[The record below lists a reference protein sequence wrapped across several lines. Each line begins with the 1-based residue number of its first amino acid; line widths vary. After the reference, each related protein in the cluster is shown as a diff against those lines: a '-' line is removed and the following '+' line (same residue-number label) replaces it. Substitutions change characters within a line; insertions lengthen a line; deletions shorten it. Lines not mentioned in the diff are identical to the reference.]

1 MLKKIIKTK
10 WFYFTIIFVFMLFFN
25 SMTNYIQDDY
35 QLLYDSL
42 NGNRIN
48 SINSIFS
55 NLKYMY
61 FNWGGRVLAHFF
73 TYLFLMLPKWI
84 FNVVNSV
91 IYILN
96 IYLIYL
102 IAKQNKKDNY
112 LYILLI
118 HMIVFILFPVFGQVF
133 LWLDGS
139 CNYSF
144 TLCIQLLFIYM
155 ILNMKNNKLNY
166 IIYPILSLLAGM
178 CNENSSLSLILF
190 LILYIL
196 YDKSNL
202 KIKIISLLS
211 LITGYLFL
219 FLAPGNYIRLKTVGG
234 SSIFQNLLSK
244 IIYLTTTFWPIIL
257 TTLLITVVF
266 YLKNKKESKVFL
278 IIYFSSLISFYS
290 MIASPQLSIR
300 SFTITVIYIM
310 INIIIIVF
318 NMNNKKTKTLAFSI
332 VILFFIFISFKTTIE
347 YVNYYKF
354 MNYRVSNIKKAK
366 INDKKYIKLKI
377 YKQSNNC
384 RIPNSCDLED
394 ISKNSEEYPNR
405 YMSRYYGIKIYGYK

>member
-190 LILYIL
+190 LILYIFNFM
-196 YDKSNL
+196 YF
-202 KIKIISLLS
+202 LS
-211 LITGYLFL
+211 F
-219 FLAPGNYIRLKTVGG
+219 
-234 SSIFQNLLSK
+234 IFA
-244 IIYLTTTFWPIIL
+244 
-257 TTLLITVVF
+257 
-266 YLKNKKESKVFL
+266 FL
-278 IIYFSSLISFYS
+278 ILDT
-290 MIASPQLSIR
+290 R
-300 SFTITVIYIM
+300 
-310 INIIIIVF
+310 
-318 NMNNKKTKTLAFSI
+318 
-332 VILFFIFISFKTTIE
+332 
-347 YVNYYKF
+347 
-354 MNYRVSNIKKAK
+354 
-366 INDKKYIKLKI
+366 
-377 YKQSNNC
+377 
-384 RIPNSCDLED
+384 
-394 ISKNSEEYPNR
+394 
-405 YMSRYYGIKIYGYK
+405 